1 MIEMAE
7 ELYVPNRYDW
17 RAWLVKNHDVK
28 KEVWLTYYKKHT
40 GKRGISYDDSVEEA
54 LCFGWVDSIV
64 KRLDEEEFARKFT
77 PRRGKSR
84 WSETNRKRVEKMI
97 REGRMTETGLI
108 RIKEARASGEWLK
121 SNASARHRNGL
132 VIPSYLQDALTTN
145 KRALD
150 SFNNLAESY
159 RRNFVLWIDSAKME
173 KTRKKRVA
181 EAMKLLEQNQK
192 LGLK

>member
-1 MIEMAE
+1 MTE
-7 ELYVPNRYDW
+7 ELYVPNRDDW
-17 RAWLVKNHDVK
+17 RAWLKENHDVK
-28 KEVWLTYYKKHT
+28 KEVWLVYYKKHT
-40 GKRGISYDDSVEEA
+40 GKPSISYDDSVEEA

-64 KRLDEEEFARKFT
+64 RRLDDEKFARKFT
-77 PRRGKSR
+77 PRSGKSR
-84 WSETNRKRVEKMI
+84 WSEANRKRVEKMI
-97 REGRMTETGLI
+97 KEGRMTETGLI

-121 SNASARHRNGL
+121 SNADARYRNGL
-132 VIPSYLQDALTTN
+132 VIPSYLQDALATN

-150 SFNNLAESY
+150 NFNNLADSY

-192 LGLK
+192 SGMK